1 MWWQLTYKDSKS
13 NHNAVFIESLSPS
26 PYGFSILIIINGLG
40 LRRINPYGRGFR
52 YPILIDVAN
61 EAGIISSYF
70 VVKKSF
76 GHEKNKKAVIPLKAI
91 PILGVDLLNQ
101 WLPLLIRGLFD

>member
-1 MWWQLTYKDSKS
+1 M
-13 NHNAVFIESLSPS
+13 
-26 PYGFSILIIINGLG
+26 
-40 LRRINPYGRGFR
+40 RRINPYGRGFR

-101 WLPLLIRGLFD
+101 WLPLLIRGFIRLGFLLGELACRFRCDFDLGFGVFETVWGFFDLGFSIE